1 VRKMHVLDQQAVGS
15 SESRELIVEDVE
27 ARGMYAMSLAEA
39 EISSRN
45 TCLDI
50 TGIYIYICI
59 YDRILIYVL
68 YIIYIY

>member
-1 VRKMHVLDQQAVGS
+1 MHELDQQAVGS

-50 TGIYIYICI
+50 TGIYIYI
-59 YDRILIYVL
+59 
-68 YIIYIY
+68 